1 MFQYLVP
8 TRWRCLSGFR
18 RCGFPG
24 EGIALELGFE
34 ILIQVPFQGSLCSMF
49 VDGDIRFFFFFSR
62 DRVSLC
68 SPGCPG
74 THSVDQA
81 GLELRNPPPRPAK
94 TYALTS
100 F

>member
-1 MFQYLVP
+1 MHIYIYMYIYSIFIYLFVYLV
-8 TRWRCLSGFR
+8 F
-18 RCGFPG
+18 
-24 EGIALELGFE
+24 
-34 ILIQVPFQGSLCSMF
+34 
-49 VDGDIRFFFFFSR
+49 R

-81 GLELRNPPPRPAK
+81 GLELPGAGIKGVRAPPLPSCMFFLSINFLYTEKLQNSSTRR
-94 TYALTS
+94 